1 VSGAQ
6 SLSLREVAFL
16 AGVAASSVS
25 RVLSGHPDVSPA
37 MRARVMA
44 VVDEL
49 GYEPDLLA
57 SSFRRGA
64 TMTVALV
71 VSDISSPPAAE
82 TALGAETRLREAGY
96 TMLVTSSQ
104 GSAQLDAAAV
114 NAFRRRRVDGLL
126 LTLSD
131 DADADTLA
139 QIERLTAPYVLV
151 DGDPSGAPGASAV
164 VCDHAGGVDRA
175 VEHLHGLGHRRI
187 GLVAGLPA
195 ARAHRERRRAFE
207 AACAGLGV
215 EAVVEAGGA
224 DAAAGHAATLRML
237 ERSARPTAVVAGSI
251 DLLPGVLRALGAGRL
266 RVPAD
271 VSLVTFD
278 DAPLLGVLDPEP
290 AVISC
295 DRRRAGQAAARLLL
309 DRIAGAPPAATV
321 VPARFDPRGGCGP
334 APAT

>member
-44 VVDEL
+44 VVDQL

-64 TMTVALV
+64 TMSVALV
-71 VSDISSPPAAE
+71 VSDIASPPAAE

-96 TMLVTSSQ
+96 TMLVTSSH

-131 DADADTLA
+131 DADRDTLA

-175 VEHLHGLGHRRI
+175 VEHLRGLGHRRI
-187 GLVAGLPA
+187 GLVAGPPT
-195 ARAHRERRRAFE
+195 ARANRERRRAFE
-207 AACAGLGV
+207 AACAGLGID
-215 EAVVEAGGA
+215 AVVEAGGA
-224 DAAAGHAATLRML
+224 DAATGHAATARML
-237 ERSARPTAVVAGSI
+237 DRPARPTAVVAGSI
-251 DLLPGVLRALGAGRL
+251 DLLPGVLRALGAGGL
-266 RVPAD
+266 RIPAD
-271 VSLVTFD
+271 VSLVAFD
-278 DAPLLGVLDPEP
+278 DAPLLGVLDPAP

-295 DRRRAGQAAARLLL
+295 DRRRTGQAAARLLL
-309 DRIAGAPPAATV
+309 DRIAGEPPAATV
-321 VPARFDPRGGCGP
+321 VPARFDPRAGCGP
-334 APAT
+334 APAA